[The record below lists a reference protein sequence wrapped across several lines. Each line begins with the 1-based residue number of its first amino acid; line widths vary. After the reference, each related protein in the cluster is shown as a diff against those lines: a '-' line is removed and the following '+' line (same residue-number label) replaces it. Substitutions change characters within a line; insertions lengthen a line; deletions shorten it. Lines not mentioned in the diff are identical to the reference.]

1 MLENHLLGSA
11 TGAVKGRD
19 VPGDGSTRVFR
30 SGPMRQPSPE
40 KVKLLPPAT
49 TAASAIDRQ
58 PTGFWSLL
66 ISSLM
71 EGLAFYGASVHSV
84 AFIPTE
90 PHPGEQ
96 QRPAPRDIAVRR
108 WRGPIRVISSTE
120 PRDTGSTRF
129 DRDADRV
136 VSAGSKAAFET
147 RSKREREIQKAAA
160 ALARLDDG
168 TLLNL
173 GIPHRSYIEETVR
186 YCHDC

>member
-11 TGAVKGRD
+11 TGAVKHRD
-19 VPGDGSTRVFR
+19 VPGDESTGVLR
-30 SGPMRQPSPE
+30 SRPMRQPRPARV
-40 KVKLLPPAT
+40 KVLPPAT
-49 TAASAIDRQ
+49 TAIDRQ
-58 PTGFWSLL
+58 PTGFWSSL

-71 EGLAFYGASVHSV
+71 EGLAFYGASVHSM

-90 PHPGEQ
+90 PYPGEQ
-96 QRPAPRDIAVRR
+96 EPPAPRDLAVRR

-120 PRDTGSTRF
+120 PRDTGSTSF

-136 VSAGSKAAFET
+136 VSVGSNAAFET

-160 ALARLDDG
+160 ALARFDDG